1 MSMTSITAIPPI
13 PMPPHNT
20 ATLDDVPTIVGT

>member
-13 PMPPHNT
+13 PMHHNA
-20 ATLDDVPTIVGT
+20 ATFAGLPEFRCA

>member
-13 PMPPHNT
+13 PMHHNA
-20 ATLDDVPTIVGT
+20 ATFAGLPELRCA